1 MWTRRLIMET
11 RHIRVVCPYINHQL
25 LTRIEKLLRSTL
37 LIPYYRNN
45 YRQESKYAN
54 NINVFINLVKLFSKI
69 FYKRN
74 DNELR
79 ENLQTKFLL
88 FWNIRS

>member
-1 MWTRRLIMET
+1 
-11 RHIRVVCPYINHQL
+11 VCPYINHQL